1 MCRNRQEQT
10 PFPQS
15 ETEHKT
21 DGGLWRGQSDIMTDH
36 SCVALMAK
44 VPFISFRFQLFFMLV
59 PNGVS
64 GHLIIK
70 VVAS

>member
-1 MCRNRQEQT
+1 MCRNCQGQT
-10 PFPQS
+10 PFPTE
-15 ETEHKT
+15 ETEHET
-21 DGGLWRGQSDIMTDH
+21 YGGLWRGQSDIMTDH

-44 VPFISFRFQLFFMLV
+44 VPFISVRFQLFFMLV
-59 PNGVS
+59 RNGVS

>member
-15 ETEHKT
+15 ESEHKT
-21 DGGLWRGQSDIMTDH
+21 DRGLWRGQSDIMTDQ

-44 VPFISFRFQLFFMLV
+44 VPFISFRFQLFFMLI

-70 VVAS
+70 VVAL

>member
-15 ETEHKT
+15 ESEHKT
-21 DGGLWRGQSDIMTDH
+21 DRGLWLGQSDIMTDH

-59 PNGVS
+59 PNGES
-64 GHLIIK
+64 GHLIKK
-70 VVAS
+70 VVAL